1 MKSFIKFML
10 VILLIV
16 GSSSVSQSF
25 SENNPLFQEQ
35 KIKNYLPHMS
45 WKDIEEALVHTDIVI
60 IPVGSIEQHGPHMPL
75 GTDFYWA
82 LNMCLLIAQETDILV
97 APALMVGLAEYHMG
111 FPGTMTLTP
120 ETFEAVL
127 YESSQCLLRHGFKKI
142 LFLNGH
148 GGNTDSMQHVI
159 RKINQ
164 TTSASA
170 VMLNG
175 LQTPTLKDAVQY
187 PQFDWHAG
195 EKETSEMLYLTPGL
209 VDMTRAEKPI
219 LSFPPNVQK
228 SFLKS
233 TGQSLF
239 MEVAMSG
246 MFCPEDTGKNSCTRE
261 LTNNGVFTDG
271 DPANAKQTQGKASV
285 DHFVKAAVQF
295 IEEWKK

>member
-1 MKSFIKFML
+1 MKNFIKFML

-25 SENNPLFQEQ
+25 SETNPLFQEQ

-60 IPVGSIEQHGPHMPL
+60 VPVGSIEQHGPHMPL

-127 YESSQCLLRHGFKKI
+127 YESSLCLLRHGFKKI

-175 LQTPTLKDAVQY
+175 LQTPPL
-187 PQFDWHAG
+187 
-195 EKETSEMLYLTPGL
+195 
-209 VDMTRAEKPI
+209 
-219 LSFPPNVQK
+219 
-228 SFLKS
+228 
-233 TGQSLF
+233 
-239 MEVAMSG
+239 
-246 MFCPEDTGKNSCTRE
+246 ED
-261 LTNNGVFTDG
+261 
-271 DPANAKQTQGKASV
+271 
-285 DHFVKAAVQF
+285 AVQF
-295 IEEWKK
+295 IKEWKK

>member
-1 MKSFIKFML
+1 ML

>member
-10 VILLIV
+10 VILLIL

>member
-1 MKSFIKFML
+1 
-10 VILLIV
+10 
-16 GSSSVSQSF
+16 
-25 SENNPLFQEQ
+25 
-35 KIKNYLPHMS
+35 
-45 WKDIEEALVHTDIVI
+45 
-60 IPVGSIEQHGPHMPL
+60 
-75 GTDFYWA
+75 
-82 LNMCLLIAQETDILV
+82 
-97 APALMVGLAEYHMG
+97 
-111 FPGTMTLTP
+111 
-120 ETFEAVL
+120 
-127 YESSQCLLRHGFKKI
+127 
-142 LFLNGH
+142 
-148 GGNTDSMQHVI
+148 
-159 RKINQ
+159 
-164 TTSASA
+164 
-170 VMLNG
+170 MLNG

-209 VDMTRAEKPI
+209 VDMNRAEKPI

-246 MFCPEDTGKNSCTRE
+246 MFCPEDTGKNSSSRE

-271 DPANAKQTQGKASV
+271 DPANAKQTQGKAGV

>member
-1 MKSFIKFML
+1 
-10 VILLIV
+10 
-16 GSSSVSQSF
+16 
-25 SENNPLFQEQ
+25 
-35 KIKNYLPHMS
+35 MS

-60 IPVGSIEQHGPHMPL
+60 VPVGSIEQHGPHMPL

-127 YESSQCLLRHGFKKI
+127 FESSQCLLRHGFKKI

-175 LQTPTLKDAVQY
+175 LQIPPLEDAVQY

-195 EKETSEMLYLTPGL
+195 ESETSEMLYLTPGL
-209 VDMTRAEKPI
+209 VDMNRAEKPI
-219 LSFPPNVQK
+219 LTFPPNALKSFQK
-228 SFLKS
+228 SV
-233 TGQSLF
+233 GQPLF
-239 MEVAMSG
+239 MEVAMSS
-246 MFCPEDTGKNSCTRE
+246 MFCTKETGKNSSTRE
-261 LTNNGVFTDG
+261 LTNNGVVTDG
-271 DPANAKQTQGKASV
+271 DPANATQAQGKASV
-285 DHFVKAAVQF
+285 DQFVKAAVQF
-295 IEEWKK
+295 IKEWKK

>member
-170 VMLNG
+170 LMLNG

-209 VDMTRAEKPI
+209 VDMNRAEKPI

-246 MFCPEDTGKNSCTRE
+246 MFCPEDTGKNSSSRE

-271 DPANAKQTQGKASV
+271 DPANAKQTQGKAAV